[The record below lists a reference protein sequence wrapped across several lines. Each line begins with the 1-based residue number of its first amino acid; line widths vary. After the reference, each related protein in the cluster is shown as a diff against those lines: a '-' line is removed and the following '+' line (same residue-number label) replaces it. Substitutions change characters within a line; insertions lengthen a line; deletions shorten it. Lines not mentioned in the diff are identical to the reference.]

1 MYYLYDEITRE
12 KTGPYTVK
20 ELQERFDIKKV
31 STYAKTYSK
40 VEERYLILAE
50 KDKDMHTLLK
60 EWDEITQKL
69 RKVF

>member
-1 MYYLYDEITRE
+1 MYYLYDERTRK
-12 KTGPYTVK
+12 KTGPYTSK

>member
-12 KTGPYTVK
+12 KTGPYTSK

>member
-1 MYYLYDEITRE
+1 MYYLYDEKTRE
-12 KTGPYTVK
+12 KTGPYTLK

>member
-1 MYYLYDEITRE
+1 MYYLYDEKTRE
-12 KTGPYTVK
+12 KTGPYTSK

-50 KDKDMHTLLK
+50 KIGRAH
-60 EWDEITQKL
+60 
-69 RKVF
+69 V

>member
-1 MYYLYDEITRE
+1 MYYLYDEKTRG
-12 KTGPYTVK
+12 KTGPYTSK